1 MLPCIIV
8 RAISNLHLQVSGW
21 YTREELGLRLGIFF
35 CAAMLSG
42 AFGGLF
48 AAGIAA
54 AFANNALSSWR
65 YVIPL

>member
-1 MLPCIIV
+1 M
-8 RAISNLHLQVSGW
+8 
-21 YTREELGLRLGIFF
+21 RLGIFF

-54 AFANNALSSWR
+54 AFENNKIASWR
-65 YVIPL
+65 YVSKNP

>member
-1 MLPCIIV
+1 MLTHPPY
-8 RAISNLHLQVSGW
+8 RAPFFVAVAFIFSGW
-21 YTREELGLRLGIFF
+21 YTRKELGLRLGLFF

-54 AFANNALSSWR
+54 ALEGNRIASWR
-65 YVIPL
+65 